1 MVQTSKAECAADAAE
16 TAAAYLWAVASAL
29 DPDDSDGDESED
41 DVIEILEL
49 HTLRWS
55 QTAQI
60 LMEEGT
66 RGPYNQ
72 TPKCVEF
79 FSIQLQSPDREFRS
93 MFRLGR
99 DMFDRLVAILAPN
112 PIFNHPNA
120 KKPQRHVKYQLATFL
135 IRYGRRGSD
144 VFDISAKMGFSHGSV
159 YNYCKRISR
168 AIRQLRS
175 QYLGW
180 PSDEMK
186 TVISMQIEQM
196 SGFPKCIGCIDGS
209 HIPLTQLPFMEGELF
224 RSRKKEITV
233 NNQVFNWKFFILM
246 VISGKCASND

>member
-1 MVQTSKAECAADAAE
+1 MTDF
-16 TAAAYLWAVASAL
+16 
-29 DPDDSDGDESED
+29 DD
-41 DVIEILEL
+41 I
-49 HTLRWS
+49 
-55 QTAQI
+55 
-60 LMEEGT
+60 
-66 RGPYNQ
+66 
-72 TPKCVEF
+72 
-79 FSIQLQSPDREFRS
+79 
-93 MFRLGR
+93 FRLGR
-99 DMFDRLVAILAPN
+99 DVFDRLVAILAPN

-144 VFDISAKMGFSHGSV
+144 VFDVSAKMGFSHGSV

-168 AIRQLRS
+168 AIRQLRT

-186 TVISMQIEQM
+186 MVISTQIEQM

-224 RSRKKEITV
+224 RSRKKEIMANVQATTDPRHRITSYELGWPGSHRRDHFK
-233 NNQVFNWKFFILM
+233 NGEYLLADK
-246 VISGKCASND
+246 GTRKA